1 MSDDLVK
8 RLRKGGSYEVD
19 VVVMEEAACCIEELE
34 QLFDLR
40 WAADM
45 RAIKAWQI
53 AHPDQPKTW
62 PDHADLGTW
71 CLSRIEKLEA
81 ALHEWDALIHHQ
93 YTGSREAMSDMQYAA
108 QITAA
113 LLHGEAPWPETRIEK
128 LEAALDEAA
137 FSQTL
142 FDAVVGQRNKATD
155 RIEKLETALREIAEA
170 NSVQAG
176 PDKDMYRRW
185 RRVATNAID
194 IARKALEDKQ

>member
-81 ALHEWDALIHHQ
+81 ALRQIEHEN
-93 YTGSREAMSDMQYAA
+93 TFPS
-108 QITAA
+108 
-113 LLHGEAPWPETRIEK
+113 K
-128 LEAALDEAA
+128 LAKELGHKCGP
-137 FSQTL
+137 F
-142 FDAVVGQRNKATD
+142 AT
-155 RIEKLETALREIAEA
+155 
-170 NSVQAG
+170 
-176 PDKDMYRRW
+176 
-185 RRVATNAID
+185 
-194 IARKALEDKQ
+194 IARKALEKKND